1 VKMLVLQ
8 NYKAKKKM
16 AIETAINL
24 SCGYNFTS
32 TIKH

>member
-1 VKMLVLQ
+1 MKMLVLQ
-8 NYKAKKKM
+8 NYKATKM

-24 SCGYNFTS
+24 SCDYGFTS